1 MATIDEVLAALK
13 TQQTL
18 PADERV
24 WILVELDPRTGA
36 RSWTTHNLA
45 AAAASEI
52 LFSVSLDLHDR
63 VRQEA
68 QDAQNSPRP

>member
-45 AAAASEI
+45 AAAASEV

-63 VRQEA
+63 ARQEQA
-68 QDAQNSPRP
+68 SAPRAP

>member
-18 PADERV
+18 PADERA
-24 WILVELDPRTGA
+24 WILVELDPKTGA

-45 AAAASEI
+45 AAAR
-52 LFSVSLDLHDR
+52 D
-63 VRQEA
+63 Q
-68 QDAQNSPRP
+68 